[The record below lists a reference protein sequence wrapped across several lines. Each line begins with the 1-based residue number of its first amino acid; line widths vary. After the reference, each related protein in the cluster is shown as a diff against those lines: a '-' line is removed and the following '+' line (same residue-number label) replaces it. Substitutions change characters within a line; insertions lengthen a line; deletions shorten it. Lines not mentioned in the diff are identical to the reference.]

1 MKKTTLA
8 IVIALGTAAPVMASH
23 ANPWADEDDV
33 VNAQYHDVNQEQ
45 SIDTPGE
52 DEQLGN
58 MVQDVSSQAGG
69 GLGGDAPEDGSGYKG
84 GEETA
89 SAGGAG
95 DGAGSG
101 NGNGGRD

>member
-1 MKKTTLA
+1 MKKTILG
-8 IVIALGTAAPVMASH
+8 IVIALGAAAPVMASH
-23 ANPWADEDDV
+23 ANPWADDDDI

-84 GEETA
+84 GDDTE
-89 SAGGAG
+89 AG
-95 DGAGSG
+95 DGGG
-101 NGNGGRD
+101 NGQGGRD